1 MAGELFKRAAGIN
14 VVHIAYKG
22 SGPALTDVIGG
33 HVPIMFDGI
42 PSSML
47 HIRAGRLRAIAVTS
61 LERVPTLP
69 EIPTV
74 AETIP
79 GFEAN
84 GWFAVFAPAG
94 TPQDVVAKLNSEI
107 NKVLAIPEVKRR
119 YADLGA
125 ITVGG
130 PPEKLRDQV
139 KAELDKWSE
148 LVRVTN
154 MTVE

>member
-1 MAGELFKRAAGIN
+1 MAGEAFKRAAGIDI
-14 VVHIAYKG
+14 VHIAYKG
-22 SGPALTDVIGG
+22 SGPALTDVVGG

-42 PSSML
+42 PSSMP
-47 HIRAGRLRAIAVTS
+47 HIKAGRLRALAVTS
-61 LERVPTLP
+61 LQRVPTAAD
-69 EIPTV
+69 IPTV

-94 TPQDVVAKLNSEI
+94 TPGDIVMKLNGEI
-107 NKVLAIPEVKRR
+107 NRVLELPAVKQR

-130 PPEKLRDQV
+130 SPEKLRDHV
-139 KAELDKWSE
+139 RAELDKWAE
-148 LVRVTN
+148 LVKATK
-154 MTVE
+154 MAVE

>member
-1 MAGELFKRAAGIN
+1 M
-14 VVHIAYKG
+14 
-22 SGPALTDVIGG
+22 PD
-33 HVPIMFDGI
+33 
-42 PSSML
+42 
-47 HIRAGRLRAIAVTS
+47 
-61 LERVPTLP
+61 
-69 EIPTV
+69 IPTV

-84 GWFAVFAPAG
+84 GWFAVFAPAR
-94 TPQDVVAKLNSEI
+94 TPREVVMKLNAEI
-107 NKVLAIPEVKRR
+107 NRVLDLPEVKQR

-139 KAELDKWSE
+139 AAEVARWAELIRS
-148 LVRVTN
+148 TG